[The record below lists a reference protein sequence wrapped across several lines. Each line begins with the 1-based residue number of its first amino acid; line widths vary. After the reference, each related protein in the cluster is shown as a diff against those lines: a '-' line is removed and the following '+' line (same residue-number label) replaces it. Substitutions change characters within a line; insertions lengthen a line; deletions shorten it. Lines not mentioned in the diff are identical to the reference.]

1 MIKLFISDLDGTLIN
16 RQLEIEEHNV
26 AAMQK
31 AMDAGIL
38 IGIAT
43 GRMAAE
49 INQLMS
55 GSFQQP
61 VYAIAQNGATVY
73 STEKELLSSE
83 TFDAQLAYQIIQVGN
98 SYPELVNIVQT
109 ADDIIYIKERTIH
122 TSQYE
127 KRMLIPS
134 TELVDLEEKVA
145 DPNLLCSKMMYLGD
159 IHQLKEFEAQLN
171 HQFSGMLETC
181 ISYVDC
187 LDITPRHISKGNAL
201 LQLMDRLGIS
211 ADEVACIGDSY
222 NDVSMFQVAKHSYAM
237 SHSDDAI
244 KQHASKVV
252 HSVAEAIEDAMKQ
265 YSVV

>member
-16 RQLEIEEHNV
+16 RQQEIEENNV
-26 AAMQK
+26 AALQK
-31 AMDAGIL
+31 AMAAGIH

-49 INQLMS
+49 INNLMTA
-55 GSFQQP
+55 SFQQP

-73 STEKELLSSE
+73 SAEKELLSSE

-98 SYPELVNIVQT
+98 TFPGLLNIVQT
-109 ADDIIYIKERTIH
+109 ADDVIYIKERTAH
-122 TSQYE
+122 TGQYE
-127 KRMLIPS
+127 RRMLIPS
-134 TELVDLEEKVA
+134 TELPDLELKVT
-145 DPNLLCSKMMYLGD
+145 DPDLLCSKMMYLGD
-159 IHQLKEFEAQLN
+159 ISQLKELEAKLN
-171 HQFSGMLETC
+171 HQFSGKLETC

-187 LDITPRHISKGNAL
+187 LDITPRHISKGNSL
-201 LQLMDRLGIS
+201 LLLMDHLGIS

-222 NDVSMFQVAKHSYAM
+222 NDLSMFQVAKHSYAM

-244 KQHASKVV
+244 KQHASRVV
-252 HSVAEAIEDAMKQ
+252 HSVAEAIEDVMKQ